1 MGGPVPRYVPPHF
14 PIDEIPS
21 GISSMG
27 KNKTPVTQSLTTQN
41 GWLVSHFEGMGI
53 TFHQKKPEF
62 HGGGTNRVF
71 CQYFIDLTRSKG
83 KKTRKLSTIGTF
95 FSQITQLPLKF
106 DLYFSF

>member
-1 MGGPVPRYVPPHF
+1 MGGLVPRYVPTHF

-41 GWLVSHFEGMGI
+41 VWLVSHFKPMGDS
-53 TFHQKKPEF
+53 FHWKKPEF
-62 HGGGTNRVF
+62 DGGGTNRVF
-71 CQYFIDLTRSKG
+71 CQYFIDLTRSMA

-95 FSQITQLPLKF
+95 FFQITQLPLKF
-106 DLYFSF
+106 DL